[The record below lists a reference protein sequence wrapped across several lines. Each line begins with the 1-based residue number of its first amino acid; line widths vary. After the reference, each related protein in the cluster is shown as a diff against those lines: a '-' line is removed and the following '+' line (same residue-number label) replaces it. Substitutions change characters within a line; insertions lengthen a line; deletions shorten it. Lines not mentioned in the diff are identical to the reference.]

1 MIYYIFKHQIF
12 TIFLSLSHLTAITFE
27 SAVQDYVG
35 GEAGDFKVY
44 ELGKGKSLV
53 FEPKKKDFNRNFI
66 TFLKDKKYYFNL
78 THHETL
84 GDKDVEIRD
93 GEACNGFSLIRE
105 TKDYQLFNCPKSLFF
120 VNRKSVAVKVGDQTI
135 TDKSY
140 ISKGPPVYVD
150 GELIYFH
157 GTEPQERR
165 AMSVHKDCPEVRSV
179 CLSTVSGEGKE
190 L

>member
-12 TIFLSLSHLTAITFE
+12 TIFLSLSHLTALSFE

-35 GEAGDFKVY
+35 GETGEFKVY
-44 ELGKGKSLV
+44 ELNKGKSLV
-53 FEPKKKDFNRNFI
+53 FEPSAKGFNRNFI

-78 THHETL
+78 TYHETL
-84 GDKDVEIRD
+84 SDKDVEIRD
-93 GEACNGFSLIRE
+93 GEACNAFSLIRE
-105 TKDYQLFNCPKSLFF
+105 TKDYQLFNCPKSLYF
-120 VNRKSVAVKVGDQTI
+120 VNKKTSPVKVGDQTVV
-135 TDKSY
+135 DKSY

-157 GTEPQERR
+157 GR
-165 AMSVHKDCPEVRSV
+165 
-179 CLSTVSGEGKE
+179 E